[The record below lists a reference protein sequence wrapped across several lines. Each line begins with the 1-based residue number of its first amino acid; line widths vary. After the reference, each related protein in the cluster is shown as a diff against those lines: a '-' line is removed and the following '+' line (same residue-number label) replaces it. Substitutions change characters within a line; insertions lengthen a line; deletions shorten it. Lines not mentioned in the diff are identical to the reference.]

1 VKRVA
6 RRTGNLQ
13 PITIGDVAVSPGQR
27 ATVDLPVARLYT
39 DTSLHMPV
47 KVVHGRRPGPV
58 LFVSAAIHGD
68 ELNGVEII
76 RRLLKRTV
84 LNALRGTLLAVPIV
98 NVHGFIDQSRYLPD
112 RRDLNRSF
120 PGSAKGSIA
129 ARLANTFLKE
139 VVLKSQFGIDLHTG
153 AIDRANLPQI
163 RGNLDEPRTAE
174 LARAF
179 GAPVMVN
186 TSLREGSLRECA
198 SKHGIPVVIY
208 EAGEALRFDEVSI
221 RAGIRGIL
229 QVMRALK
236 MLPPRRGA
244 VANHTVEARST
255 SWVRAPAS
263 GIVSGA
269 ARLGSRVREG
279 DVLAVVSDPLGDR
292 EDIVSAPYA
301 GIVIGASRLPLAH
314 EGDALF
320 HVAAFHSVGKAKDA
334 VEEFATI
341 HDPAL
346 RRKVEP
352 NLLET

>member
-1 VKRVA
+1 MNAAVKPGRN
-6 RRTGNLQ
+6 TQ
-13 PITIGDVAVSPGQR
+13 PITVGEVAVRPGER

-47 KVVHGRRPGPV
+47 KVIRGRRAGPV
-58 LFVSAAIHGD
+58 LFVSAAVHGD

-76 RRLLKRTV
+76 RRLLKRKV
-84 LNALRGTLLAVPIV
+84 LKSLRGTLLAVPIV

-120 PGSAKGSIA
+120 PGSARGSIA
-129 ARLANTFLKE
+129 ARLANIFLKE

-153 AIDRANLPQI
+153 AVDRANLPQI
-163 RGNLDEPRTAE
+163 RGNLDEPQTAE

-186 TSLREGSLRECA
+186 ASLREGSLRECA
-198 SKHGIPVVIY
+198 AKHGIPVVIY

-229 QVMRALK
+229 QVMRMLK
-236 MLPPRRGA
+236 MLPAGRGKA
-244 VANHTVEARST
+244 ANHTVEARST

-269 ARLGSRVREG
+269 VRLGARVREG
-279 DVLAVVSDPLGDR
+279 DRLAVISDPLGDR
-292 EDIVSAPYA
+292 EDMVRAPYA
-301 GIVIGASRLPLAH
+301 GIVIGTSRLPLAH

-320 HVAAFHSVGKAKDA
+320 HLAAFRSVGKAADA

-346 RRKVEP
+346 RRTVEP

>member
-1 VKRVA
+1 MAAHHKPMR
-6 RRTGNLQ
+6 
-13 PITIGDVAVSPGQR
+13 IGDVEVRPGQR
-27 ATVDLPVARLYT
+27 VTVDLPVARLYT

-47 KVVHGRRPGPV
+47 QVIRGRRAGPV
-58 LFVSAAIHGD
+58 LFLSAAVHGD

-76 RRLLKRTV
+76 RRLLKRKS
-84 LNALRGTLLAVPIV
+84 LGSLRGTLLAVPIV

-139 VVLKSQFGIDLHTG
+139 VVLKSDFGIDLHTG

-163 RGNLDEPRTAE
+163 RANLDDPTVTE
-174 LARAF
+174 LAEAF
-179 GAPVMVN
+179 GAPVIVN
-186 TSLREGSLRECA
+186 ANLREGSLRACA
-198 SKHGIPVVIY
+198 AGHGIPVMIY

-221 RAGIRGIL
+221 RAGIRGIRR
-229 QVMRALK
+229 VMRKLG
-236 MLPPRRGA
+236 MLPPGRHGRVPQA
-244 VANHTVEARST
+244 VVARST

-269 ARLGSRVREG
+269 AALGSRVKENDR
-279 DVLAVVSDPLGDR
+279 LALISDPLGDR
-292 EDIVSAPYA
+292 EDAVRAPFA
-301 GIVIGASRLPLAH
+301 GIVIGCSRLPLAH

-320 HVAAFHSVGKAKDA
+320 HLAAFRSVGQAEDA

-346 RRKVEP
+346 RRTVEN

>member
-1 VKRVA
+1 MAAHHKPMR
-6 RRTGNLQ
+6 
-13 PITIGDVAVSPGQR
+13 IGEVEVRPGQR
-27 ATVDLPVARLYT
+27 VTVDLPVARLYT

-47 KVVHGRRPGPV
+47 QVLRGRRAGPV
-58 LFVSAAIHGD
+58 LFVSAAVHGD

-76 RRLLKRTV
+76 RRLLKSKS
-84 LNALRGTLLAVPIV
+84 LGSLRGTLLAVPIV

-139 VVLKSQFGIDLHTG
+139 VVLKSDFGIDLHTA

-163 RGNLDEPRTAE
+163 RANLDDPAVSE
-174 LARAF
+174 LAEAF
-179 GAPVMVN
+179 GAPVIVN
-186 TSLREGSLRECA
+186 ANLREGSLRACA
-198 SKHGIPVVIY
+198 ASHGIPVMIY

-221 RAGIRGIL
+221 RAGMRGIRR
-229 QVMRALK
+229 VMRKLG
-236 MLPPRRGA
+236 MLPPDRGGKVPQA
-244 VANHTVEARST
+244 VVARST

-269 ARLGSRVREG
+269 AALGSRVKENDR
-279 DVLAVVSDPLGDR
+279 LALISDPLGDR
-292 EDIVSAPYA
+292 EDAVRAPFA
-301 GIVIGASRLPLAH
+301 GIVIGCSRLPLAH

-320 HVAAFHSVGKAKDA
+320 HLAAFHSVGQAKDA

-346 RRKVEP
+346 RRKVEN